1 MKECLVIGKTNV
13 GKTLFTLNFA
23 DYLGLKSLR
32 MDISFPDG
40 STAHYH
46 YDLATAVAELTDS
59 EPHKTRCLQS
69 IVLQIPAG
77 KGKKRFVLTDTSGL
91 IDHVHGETDV
101 RKAIAQTLA
110 KIRQA
115 DVVLHIVDA
124 SAVGKQGA
132 VEALGEIDYQ
142 IAQFAQMRKSYLLL
156 ANKMDLPD
164 SREALFR
171 LQGEF
176 PGHRIIPVSALHR
189 KGFREVKQF
198 VTRNL

>member
-32 MDISFPDG
+32 IDTLFPDG
-40 STAHYH
+40 STTVGS
-46 YDLATAVAELTDS
+46 YDLAAAVAELTDS

-69 IVLQIPAG
+69 VTLQLPAG

-91 IDHVHGETDV
+91 IDHVHAEMDV

-115 DVVLHIVDA
+115 DVVLHLVDA
-124 SAVGKQGA
+124 SAVGKRGA

-156 ANKMDLPD
+156 ANKIDLT
-164 SREALFR
+164 EARDGLFR

-176 PGHRIIPVSALHR
+176 PGHRIIPVSALQR
-189 KGFREVKQF
+189 KGFREVKAF

>member
-32 MDISFPDG
+32 INSFSPDG
-40 STAHYH
+40 STNVNY
-46 YDLATAVAELTDS
+46 YDLAAAVADLTNN

-69 IVLQIPAG
+69 VTLHLPAG
-77 KGKKRFVLTDTSGL
+77 KGKKRFILTDTSGL
-91 IDHVHGETDV
+91 IDHVHAETDI
-101 RKAIAQTLA
+101 RKAIAQTLT

-115 DVVLHIVDA
+115 DVILHIVDA
-124 SAVGKQGA
+124 SVVGKRGA

-156 ANKMDLPD
+156 ANKIDLPEA
-164 SREALFR
+164 REAVYR
-171 LQGEF
+171 LQEEF
-176 PGHRIIPVSALHR
+176 PGHRIIPVSALQR
-189 KGFREVKQF
+189 KGFREVKTF